1 LLTTSCFELLKSLEI
16 TKPPVAIVSK
26 KFQNHKNFRTI
37 FFTIKRK
44 PPVFGFWE
52 IFKRLETQVIRVT
65 SGDGDAFSLK
75 APLLWPLL

>member
-16 TKPPVAIVSK
+16 KKPPVAIAF
-26 KFQNHKNFRTI
+26 KFFQKAQKLQNH
-37 FFTIKRK
+37 FFHNQTK
-44 PPVFGFWE
+44 PPVFGFWQ
-52 IFKRLETQVIRVT
+52 IFKRLETQIIRVT